1 MILNKYNTVTEK
13 VVDNNELME
22 CVRRGEPVIYI
33 RSSKDFKLS
42 ERNKKCQKRNIR
54 CAGNRYCISTTKV

>member
-1 MILNKYNTVTEK
+1 MILNKYDTVTEK
-13 VVDNNELME
+13 VVDNNELMD

-42 ERNKKCQKRNIR
+42 ERNKKCPKRNIC